1 MSTSTQ
7 GDEQG
12 TAFCL
17 KEIENTKTLILNISS
32 QLPKIR
38 ASYEKYKGTGLKREF
53 DSLVDLQ
60 KSVNKLLEEFPAL
73 VLQLNEYG
81 DNELSK
87 TTERLYGVL
96 KKYDYLGTLDYS
108 RLCTALENFASN
120 LPTADHN
127 INTAKLAHL
136 MNRARMGYFPT
147 DLSHVQMIKDAIVF
161 PDEYVNLI
169 DPCCGEGLALQ
180 EFSKG
185 IKAKTFGIE
194 IDEVRGEEAQ
204 KRIHRV
210 GFGSFFHS
218 RISLNSFQGLWL
230 NPPYLSV
237 PSENGSR
244 RLEKS
249 FLADSIRLLQVG
261 GIMVY
266 IIPYYRATPDVC
278 RVLCENFTDLRVHK
292 FVGKE
297 FERFK
302 QVVFI
307 GMKTERHEAEKIAKR
322 LSEYM
327 LDADKIPLITDL
339 PKDCYEMRAANKKVD
354 LFKGAI
360 FNVWELADQ
369 LKNSPSIEK
378 LFEERTL
385 DNREHRPLLPLNL
398 SQVGLVGAS
407 GMMNGL
413 VECDNPHII
422 KGRIVK
428 ERKTKIGAQD
438 ENGKTSVKEI
448 TSNKLIFN
456 VLTPTGLKSLG

>member
-1 MSTSTQ
+1 MSEN
-7 GDEQG
+7 EQQQQ

-17 KEIENTKTLILNISS
+17 KEIENSKTLILTLASGF
-32 QLPKIR
+32 PKLR
-38 ASYEKYKGTGLKREF
+38 ASVEKYKGTGLVHEY
-53 DSLVDLQ
+53 DSLIDLQ
-60 KSVNKLLEEFPAL
+60 KAVKQLLEEFPAL

-81 DNELSK
+81 DERLSK

-96 KKYDYLGTLDYS
+96 KKFNYLGTTDYS
-108 RLCTALENFASN
+108 KLCMALENFAKE

-147 DLSHVQMIKDAIVF
+147 DLSHVKMLKDAIVF
-161 PDEYVNLI
+161 PDAPVNLI

-180 EFSKG
+180 AFSKG
-185 IKAKTFGIE
+185 IQARTYGIE

-204 KRIHRV
+204 KRIQRV
-210 GFGSFFHS
+210 GYGSFFHS
-218 RISLNSFQGLWL
+218 RISLNAFQGLWL

-237 PSENGSR
+237 PSEHGNK
-244 RLEKS
+244 RLEKA
-249 FLADSIRLLQVG
+249 FLADSIRHLQVG
-261 GIMVY
+261 GIMIY

-292 FVGKE
+292 FIGKE

-302 QVVFI
+302 QVAII
-307 GMKTERHEAEKIAKR
+307 GRKIERREAEKMAKK

-327 LDADKIPLITDL
+327 LDADKLPLITDL
-339 PKDCYEMRAANKKVD
+339 PKECYEMPAATKIVE
-354 LFKGAI
+354 LFKGAV
-360 FNVWELADQ
+360 FNVNELADQ
-369 LKNSPSIEK
+369 LKKSPSTLR

-385 DNREHRPLLPLNL
+385 DNRERRPLLPLNL

-413 VECDNPHII
+413 VECETPHII

-428 ERKTKIGAQD
+428 EKKTKIGTID
-438 ENGKTSVKEI
+438 GNGKLAVREI
-448 TSNKLIFN
+448 TSNRLIFN
-456 VLTPTGLKSLG
+456 VLTSTGLKSLG

>member
-1 MSTSTQ
+1 MSDS
-7 GDEQG
+7 EQQTT

-17 KEIENTKTLILNISS
+17 KEIESSRTLILTISS
-32 QLPKIR
+32 QLPKLR
-38 ASYEKYKGTGLKREF
+38 AVCEKYKGTGLKKEY
-53 DSLVDLQ
+53 DSLLDLQ
-60 KSVNKLLEEFPAL
+60 KAVNRLLEEFPAL
-73 VLQLNEYG
+73 VLQLSEYG
-81 DNELSK
+81 DDELSK

-96 KKYDYLGTLDYS
+96 KKFNWMAPDYAQLCGALD
-108 RLCTALENFASN
+108 NFAKS

-147 DLSHVQMIKDAIVF
+147 DPSHVERLKEAIAF
-161 PDEYVNLI
+161 PEDPVNLI
-169 DPCCGEGLALQ
+169 DPCCGEGIALQ
-180 EFSKG
+180 LFSEG
-185 IKAKTFGIE
+185 TQARTYGIE
-194 IDEVRGEEAQ
+194 LDEIRGEEAQ
-204 KRIHRV
+204 KRLHRV

-218 RISLNSFQGLWL
+218 RISLNAFQGLWL

-249 FLADSIRLLQVG
+249 FLADSMRLLQTG
-261 GIMVY
+261 GILVY

-292 FVGKE
+292 FIGKE

-302 QVVFI
+302 QVAFI
-307 GMKTERHEAEKIAKR
+307 GVKTERHEAEKMAKR

-327 LDADKIPLITDL
+327 LNADNIPPINQL
-339 PKDCYEMRAANKKVD
+339 PKECYTMPPARKKVE
-354 LFKGAI
+354 LFKGAV
-360 FNVWELADQ
+360 FNVSELADQ
-369 LKNSPSIEK
+369 LKKSTSIER
-378 LFEERTL
+378 LFEDSAL
-385 DNREHRPLLPLNL
+385 DNRERRPLLPLNL

-413 VECDNPHII
+413 VEGEIPHII

-428 ERKTKIGAQD
+428 EKKTKVGAED
-438 ENGKTSVKEI
+438 NGKTSLREI
-448 TSNKLIFN
+448 TSNRLIFN
-456 VLTPTGLKSLG
+456 VLTSTGLKSLG

>member
-1 MSTSTQ
+1 MQS
-7 GDEQG
+7 DNEQQT

-17 KEIENTKTLILNISS
+17 KEIETSRTLILTVSS
-32 QLPKIR
+32 QLPKLR
-38 ASYEKYKGTGLKREF
+38 AVYEKYKGTGLKKEY
-53 DSLVDLQ
+53 DSLLDLQ
-60 KSVNKLLEEFPAL
+60 KTVNRLLEEFPAL

-81 DNELSK
+81 DEELSK
-87 TTERLYGVL
+87 TTQRLYSVL
-96 KKYDYLGTLDYS
+96 KKYNWLTSDYS
-108 RLCTALENFASN
+108 QLCNALDSFSKS

-147 DLSHVQMIKDAIVF
+147 DPSHVERLKEAIAFPEDAA
-161 PDEYVNLI
+161 NLI
-169 DPCCGEGLALQ
+169 DPCCGEGIALQ
-180 EFSKG
+180 IFSEG
-185 IKAKTFGIE
+185 TQSRTYGIE
-194 IDEVRGEEAQ
+194 LDEIRGEEAQ
-204 KRIHRV
+204 KRLYRV

-218 RISLNSFQGLWL
+218 RISLNAFQGLWL

-249 FLADSIRLLQVG
+249 FLADSMRLLQNG
-261 GIMVY
+261 GILIY

-292 FVGKE
+292 FIGKE

-302 QVVFI
+302 QVAFI
-307 GMKTERHEAEKIAKR
+307 GVKTERHEAEKMAKR

-327 LDADKIPLITDL
+327 LNPENIPPITQL
-339 PKDCYEMRAANKKVD
+339 PKQCYTMPSAKKKVE
-354 LFKGAI
+354 LFKGAV
-360 FNVWELADQ
+360 FNVSELADQ
-369 LKNSPSIEK
+369 LKKSTSIDR
-378 LFEERTL
+378 LFEDSTL
-385 DNREHRPLLPLNL
+385 DNRERRPLLPLNL

-413 VECDNPHII
+413 VECDTPHII

-428 ERKTKIGAQD
+428 EKKTKIGAQD
-438 ENGKTSVKEI
+438 NGKTALREI
-448 TSNKLIFN
+448 TSNRLIFN

>member
-1 MSTSTQ
+1 MSEN
-7 GDEQG
+7 EQQQ

-17 KEIENTKTLILNISS
+17 KEIENSKTLILTLAS
-32 QLPKIR
+32 QFPKLR
-38 ASYEKYKGTGLKREF
+38 ASYEKYKGTGLKREY
-53 DSLVDLQ
+53 DSLIDLQ
-60 KSVNKLLEEFPAL
+60 KAVKRLLEEFPAL

-81 DNELSK
+81 DEELSK

-96 KKYDYLGTLDYS
+96 KKYNYLGTTDYTK
-108 RLCTALENFASN
+108 LCMALESFAKG

-147 DLSHVQMIKDAIVF
+147 DLSHVKMLKDAIIF
-161 PDEYVNLI
+161 PEAPVNLI

-180 EFSKG
+180 AFAKG
-185 IKAKTFGIE
+185 VKARTYGIE

-204 KRIHRV
+204 RRIQRV
-210 GFGSFFHS
+210 GYGSFFHS
-218 RISLNSFQGLWL
+218 RISLNAFQGLWL

-237 PSENGSR
+237 PSEHGSK
-244 RLEKS
+244 RLEKA
-249 FLADSIRLLQVG
+249 FLADSIRHLQVG
-261 GIMVY
+261 GIMIY

-278 RVLCENFTDLRVHK
+278 RVLCENFTDLRVHR
-292 FVGKE
+292 FIGKE

-302 QVVFI
+302 QVAII
-307 GMKTERHEAEKIAKR
+307 GKKIERREAEKMAKK

-339 PKDCYEMRAANKKVD
+339 PKDCYEMPAATKTVE
-354 LFKGAI
+354 LFKGAV
-360 FNVWELADQ
+360 FNVNELADQ
-369 LKNSPSIEK
+369 LKKSPSIER

-385 DNREHRPLLPLNL
+385 DNRERRPLLPLNL

-413 VECDNPHII
+413 VECDTPHVI

-428 ERKTKIGAQD
+428 EKKTKIGLED
-438 ENGKTSVKEI
+438 DNGKTAVREI
-448 TSNKLIFN
+448 TSNRLIFN

>member
-1 MSTSTQ
+1 MSEN
-7 GDEQG
+7 EQQQ

-17 KEIENTKTLILNISS
+17 KEIENSKTLILTLAS
-32 QLPKIR
+32 QFPKLR
-38 ASYEKYKGTGLKREF
+38 ASYEKYKGTGLKREY

-60 KSVNKLLEEFPAL
+60 KAVKRLLEEFPAL

-81 DNELSK
+81 DEEISK

-96 KKYDYLGTLDYS
+96 KKYNYLGTTDYTK
-108 RLCTALENFASN
+108 LCMALESFAKG

-147 DLSHVQMIKDAIVF
+147 DLSHVKMLKDAIIF
-161 PDEYVNLI
+161 PEAPVNLI

-180 EFSKG
+180 AFAKG
-185 IKAKTFGIE
+185 VKARTYGIE

-204 KRIHRV
+204 RRIQRV
-210 GFGSFFHS
+210 GYGSFFHS
-218 RISLNSFQGLWL
+218 RISLNAFQGLWL

-237 PSENGSR
+237 PSEHGSK
-244 RLEKS
+244 RLEKA
-249 FLADSIRLLQVG
+249 FLADSIRHLQVG
-261 GIMVY
+261 GIMIY

-278 RVLCENFTDLRVHK
+278 RVLCENFTDLRVHR
-292 FVGKE
+292 FIGKE

-302 QVVFI
+302 QVAII
-307 GMKTERHEAEKIAKR
+307 GKKIERREAEKMAKR

-339 PKDCYEMRAANKKVD
+339 PKDCYEMPAATKTVE
-354 LFKGAI
+354 LFKGAV
-360 FNVWELADQ
+360 FNVNELADQ
-369 LKNSPSIEK
+369 LKKSPSIER

-385 DNREHRPLLPLNL
+385 DNRERRPLLPLNL

-413 VECDNPHII
+413 VECDTPHVI

-428 ERKTKIGAQD
+428 EKKTKIGLED
-438 ENGKTSVKEI
+438 DNGKTAVREI
-448 TSNKLIFN
+448 TSNRLIFN

>member
-1 MSTSTQ
+1 MSEN
-7 GDEQG
+7 EQQQ

-17 KEIENTKTLILNISS
+17 KEIENSKSLILTLAS
-32 QLPKIR
+32 QFPKLR
-38 ASYEKYKGTGLKREF
+38 ASYEKYKGTGLKREY
-53 DSLVDLQ
+53 DSLIDLQ
-60 KSVNKLLEEFPAL
+60 KAVKRLLEEFPAL

-81 DNELSK
+81 DEELSK

-96 KKYDYLGTLDYS
+96 KKYNYLGTTDYTK
-108 RLCTALENFASN
+108 LCMALESFAKG

-147 DLSHVQMIKDAIVF
+147 DLSHVKMLKDAIVF
-161 PDEYVNLI
+161 PEAPVNLI

-180 EFSKG
+180 AFAKG
-185 IKAKTFGIE
+185 VKARTYGIE

-204 KRIHRV
+204 RRIQRV
-210 GFGSFFHS
+210 GYGSFFHS
-218 RISLNSFQGLWL
+218 RISLNAFQGLWL

-237 PSENGSR
+237 PSEHGSK
-244 RLEKS
+244 RLEKA
-249 FLADSIRLLQVG
+249 FLADSIRHLQVG
-261 GIMVY
+261 GIMIY

-278 RVLCENFTDLRVHK
+278 RVLCENFTDLRVHR
-292 FVGKE
+292 FIGKE

-302 QVVFI
+302 QVAII
-307 GMKTERHEAEKIAKR
+307 GKKIERREAEKMAKR

-339 PKDCYEMRAANKKVD
+339 PKDCYEMPAATKTVE
-354 LFKGAI
+354 LFKGAV
-360 FNVWELADQ
+360 FNVNELADQ
-369 LKNSPSIEK
+369 LKKSPSIER

-385 DNREHRPLLPLNL
+385 DNRERRPLLPLNL

-413 VECDNPHII
+413 VECDTPHVI

-428 ERKTKIGAQD
+428 EKKTKIGLED
-438 ENGKTSVKEI
+438 DNGKTAVREI
-448 TSNKLIFN
+448 TSNRLIFN

>member
-1 MSTSTQ
+1 MSEN
-7 GDEQG
+7 EQQQ

-17 KEIENTKTLILNISS
+17 KEIENSKTLILTLAS
-32 QLPKIR
+32 QFPKLR
-38 ASYEKYKGTGLKREF
+38 ASYEKYKGTGLKREY
-53 DSLVDLQ
+53 DSLIDLQ
-60 KSVNKLLEEFPAL
+60 KAVKRLLEEFPAL

-81 DNELSK
+81 DEELSK

-96 KKYDYLGTLDYS
+96 KKYNYLGTTDYTK
-108 RLCTALENFASN
+108 LCMALESFAKG

-147 DLSHVQMIKDAIVF
+147 DLSHVKMLKDAIVF
-161 PDEYVNLI
+161 PEAPVNLI

-180 EFSKG
+180 AFAKG
-185 IKAKTFGIE
+185 VQARTYGIE

-204 KRIHRV
+204 RRIQRV
-210 GFGSFFHS
+210 GYGSFFHS
-218 RISLNSFQGLWL
+218 RISLNAFQGLWL

-237 PSENGSR
+237 PSEHGSK
-244 RLEKS
+244 RLEKA
-249 FLADSIRLLQVG
+249 FLADSIRHLQVG
-261 GIMVY
+261 GIMIY

-278 RVLCENFTDLRVHK
+278 RVLCENFTDLRVHR
-292 FVGKE
+292 FIGKE

-302 QVVFI
+302 QVAII
-307 GMKTERHEAEKIAKR
+307 GKKIERREAEKMAKR

-339 PKDCYEMRAANKKVD
+339 PKDCYEMPAATKTVE
-354 LFKGAI
+354 LFKGAV
-360 FNVWELADQ
+360 FNVNELADQ
-369 LKNSPSIEK
+369 LKKSPSIER

-385 DNREHRPLLPLNL
+385 DNRERRPLLPLNL

-413 VECDNPHII
+413 VECDTPHVI

-428 ERKTKIGAQD
+428 EKKTKIGLED
-438 ENGKTSVKEI
+438 DNGKTAVREI
-448 TSNKLIFN
+448 TSNRLIFN

>member
-1 MSTSTQ
+1 MSEN
-7 GDEQG
+7 EQQQ

-17 KEIENTKTLILNISS
+17 KEIENSKTLILTLAS
-32 QLPKIR
+32 QFPKLR
-38 ASYEKYKGTGLKREF
+38 ASYEKYKGTGLKREY
-53 DSLVDLQ
+53 DSLIDLQ
-60 KSVNKLLEEFPAL
+60 KAVKRLLEEFPAL

-81 DNELSK
+81 DEELSK
-87 TTERLYGVL
+87 TTERLYSVL
-96 KKYDYLGTLDYS
+96 KKYNYLGTTDYTK
-108 RLCTALENFASN
+108 LCMALESFAKG

-147 DLSHVQMIKDAIVF
+147 DLSHVKMLKDAIVF
-161 PDEYVNLI
+161 PEAPVNLI

-180 EFSKG
+180 AFAKG
-185 IKAKTFGIE
+185 VQARTYGIE

-204 KRIHRV
+204 RRIQRV
-210 GFGSFFHS
+210 GYGSFFHS
-218 RISLNSFQGLWL
+218 RISLNAFQGLWL

-237 PSENGSR
+237 PSEHGSK
-244 RLEKS
+244 RLEKA
-249 FLADSIRLLQVG
+249 FLADSIRHLQVG
-261 GIMVY
+261 GIMIY

-278 RVLCENFTDLRVHK
+278 RVLCENFTDLRVHR
-292 FVGKE
+292 FIGKE

-302 QVVFI
+302 QVAII
-307 GMKTERHEAEKIAKR
+307 GKKIERREAEKMAKR

-339 PKDCYEMRAANKKVD
+339 PKDCYEMPAATKTVE
-354 LFKGAI
+354 LFKGAV
-360 FNVWELADQ
+360 FNVNELADQ
-369 LKNSPSIEK
+369 LKKSPSIER

-385 DNREHRPLLPLNL
+385 DNRERRPLLPLNL

-413 VECDNPHII
+413 VECDTPHVI

-428 ERKTKIGAQD
+428 EKKTKIGLED
-438 ENGKTSVKEI
+438 DNGKTAVREI
-448 TSNKLIFN
+448 TSNRLIFN

>member
-1 MSTSTQ
+1 MSEN
-7 GDEQG
+7 EQQQ

-17 KEIENTKTLILNISS
+17 KEIENSKTLILTLCA
-32 QLPKIR
+32 QFPKLR
-38 ASYEKYKGTGLKREF
+38 ASYEKYKGTGLKREY
-53 DSLVDLQ
+53 DSLIDLQ
-60 KSVNKLLEEFPAL
+60 KAVKRLLEEFPAL

-81 DNELSK
+81 DEELSK

-96 KKYDYLGTLDYS
+96 KKFNYLGTPDYS
-108 RLCTALENFASN
+108 KLCMALESFAN
-120 LPTADHN
+120 GLPTADHN

-147 DLSHVQMIKDAIVF
+147 DLSHVKMLKDAIVF
-161 PDEYVNLI
+161 PDAPVNLI

-180 EFSKG
+180 AFSKG
-185 IKAKTFGIE
+185 IQARTYGIE

-204 KRIHRV
+204 RRLQRV

-218 RISLNSFQGLWL
+218 RISLNAFQGLWL

-237 PSENGSR
+237 PSENGTR

-249 FLADSIRLLQVG
+249 FLADSMRLLQIG

-278 RVLCENFTDLRVHK
+278 RVICENFTDLRVHK
-292 FVGKE
+292 FIGKE

-307 GMKTERHEAEKIAKR
+307 GRRIERREAEKMAKK

-339 PKDCYEMRAANKKVD
+339 PKECYEMPAATKNVE
-354 LFKGAI
+354 LFKGAV
-360 FNVWELADQ
+360 FNVNELADQ
-369 LKNSPSIEK
+369 LKKSPSIER

-385 DNREHRPLLPLNL
+385 DNRERRPLLPLNL

-407 GMMNGL
+407 GLMNGL
-413 VECDNPHII
+413 VECDTPHII

-428 ERKTKIGAQD
+428 EKKTKIGVED
-438 ENGKTSVKEI
+438 ENGKTAVREI

>member
-1 MSTSTQ
+1 MSEN
-7 GDEQG
+7 EQQQ

-17 KEIENTKTLILNISS
+17 KEIENSKTLILTLAS
-32 QLPKIR
+32 QFPKLR
-38 ASYEKYKGTGLKREF
+38 ASYEKYKGTGLKREY
-53 DSLVDLQ
+53 DSLIDLQ
-60 KSVNKLLEEFPAL
+60 KAVKRLLEEFPAL

-81 DNELSK
+81 DEELSK

-96 KKYDYLGTLDYS
+96 KKYNYLGTIDYTK
-108 RLCTALENFASN
+108 LCMALESFAKG

-147 DLSHVQMIKDAIVF
+147 DLSHVKMLKDAIVF
-161 PDEYVNLI
+161 PEAPVNLI

-180 EFSKG
+180 AFAKG
-185 IKAKTFGIE
+185 VKARTYGIE

-204 KRIHRV
+204 RRIQRV
-210 GFGSFFHS
+210 GYGSFFHS
-218 RISLNSFQGLWL
+218 RISLNAFQGLWL

-237 PSENGSR
+237 PSEHGSK
-244 RLEKS
+244 RLEKA
-249 FLADSIRLLQVG
+249 FLADSIRHLQVG
-261 GIMVY
+261 GIMIY

-278 RVLCENFTDLRVHK
+278 RVLCENFTDLRVHR
-292 FVGKE
+292 FIGKE

-302 QVVFI
+302 QVAII
-307 GMKTERHEAEKIAKR
+307 GKKIERREAEKMAKR

-339 PKDCYEMRAANKKVD
+339 PKDCYEMPSATKTVE
-354 LFKGAI
+354 LFKGAV
-360 FNVWELADQ
+360 FNVNELADQ
-369 LKNSPSIEK
+369 LKKSPSIER

-385 DNREHRPLLPLNL
+385 DNRERRPLLPLNL

-407 GMMNGL
+407 GIMNGL
-413 VECDNPHII
+413 VECDTPHVI

-428 ERKTKIGAQD
+428 EKKTKIGLED
-438 ENGKTSVKEI
+438 DNGKTAVREI
-448 TSNKLIFN
+448 TSNRLIFN

>member
-1 MSTSTQ
+1 MSEN
-7 GDEQG
+7 EQQQ

-17 KEIENTKTLILNISS
+17 KEIENSKTLILTLAS
-32 QLPKIR
+32 QFPKLR
-38 ASYEKYKGTGLKREF
+38 ASYEKYKGTGLKREY
-53 DSLVDLQ
+53 DSLIDLQ
-60 KSVNKLLEEFPAL
+60 KAVKRLLEEFPAL

-81 DNELSK
+81 DEELSK

-96 KKYDYLGTLDYS
+96 KKYNYLGTTDYTK
-108 RLCTALENFASN
+108 LCMALESFAKG

-147 DLSHVQMIKDAIVF
+147 DLSHVKMLKDAIVF
-161 PDEYVNLI
+161 PEASVNLI

-180 EFSKG
+180 AFAKG
-185 IKAKTFGIE
+185 VKARTYGIE

-204 KRIHRV
+204 RRIQRV
-210 GFGSFFHS
+210 GYGSFFHS
-218 RISLNSFQGLWL
+218 RISLNAFQGLWL

-237 PSENGSR
+237 PSEHGSK
-244 RLEKS
+244 RLEKA
-249 FLADSIRLLQVG
+249 FLADSIRHLQVG
-261 GIMVY
+261 GIMIY

-278 RVLCENFTDLRVHK
+278 RVLCENFTDLRVHR
-292 FVGKE
+292 FIGKE

-302 QVVFI
+302 QVAII
-307 GMKTERHEAEKIAKR
+307 GKKIERREAEKMAKR

-339 PKDCYEMRAANKKVD
+339 PKDCYEMPAATKTVE
-354 LFKGAI
+354 LFKGAV
-360 FNVWELADQ
+360 FNVNELADQ
-369 LKNSPSIEK
+369 LKKSPSIER

-385 DNREHRPLLPLNL
+385 DNRERRPLLPLNL

-413 VECDNPHII
+413 VECDTPHVI

-428 ERKTKIGAQD
+428 EKKTKIGLED
-438 ENGKTSVKEI
+438 DNGKTAVREI
-448 TSNKLIFN
+448 TSNRLIFN

>member
-1 MSTSTQ
+1 MTTSN
-7 GDEQG
+7 EQQQQ

-17 KEIENTKTLILNISS
+17 KEIENSKNLILTLAS
-32 QLPKIR
+32 QFPKLR
-38 ASYEKYKGTGLKREF
+38 ASVEKYKGTGLKREY
-53 DSLVDLQ
+53 DSLIDLQ
-60 KSVNKLLEEFPAL
+60 KAVKRLLEEFPAL

-81 DNELSK
+81 DEELSK

-96 KKYDYLGTLDYS
+96 KKFNYLGTTDYS
-108 RLCTALENFASN
+108 KLCMALESFAN
-120 LPTADHN
+120 GLPTADHN

-147 DLSHVQMIKDAIVF
+147 DLSHEKMLKDAIVF
-161 PDEYVNLI
+161 PETPVNLL

-180 EFSKG
+180 AFAKG
-185 IKAKTFGIE
+185 VQARTYSIE

-204 KRIHRV
+204 RRIQRV
-210 GFGSFFHS
+210 GYGSFFHS
-218 RISLNSFQGLWL
+218 RISLNAFQGLWL

-237 PSENGSR
+237 PSEHGNK
-244 RLEKS
+244 RLEKA
-249 FLADSIRLLQVG
+249 FLADSIRHLQVG
-261 GIMVY
+261 GIMIY

-292 FVGKE
+292 FIGKE

-302 QVVFI
+302 QIAII
-307 GMKTERHEAEKIAKR
+307 GRKIERREAEKMAKK

-327 LDADKIPLITDL
+327 LDADKLPLITDL
-339 PKDCYEMRAANKKVD
+339 PKECYEMPAATKTVE
-354 LFKGAI
+354 LFKGAV
-360 FNVWELADQ
+360 FNVNELADQ
-369 LKNSPSIEK
+369 LKKSPSIER

-385 DNREHRPLLPLNL
+385 DNRERRPLLPLNL

-413 VECDNPHII
+413 VECETPHII

-428 ERKTKIGAQD
+428 EKKTKIGIED
-438 ENGKTSVKEI
+438 DKGKTAVREI
-448 TSNKLIFN
+448 TSNRLIFN

>member
-1 MSTSTQ
+1 MSEN
-7 GDEQG
+7 EQQQ

-17 KEIENTKTLILNISS
+17 KEIENSKTLILTLAS
-32 QLPKIR
+32 QFPKLR
-38 ASYEKYKGTGLKREF
+38 ASYEKYKGTGLKREY
-53 DSLVDLQ
+53 DSLIDLQ
-60 KSVNKLLEEFPAL
+60 KAVKRLLEEFPAL

-81 DNELSK
+81 DEELSK

-96 KKYDYLGTLDYS
+96 KKYNYLGTTDYTK
-108 RLCTALENFASN
+108 LCMALESFAKG

-147 DLSHVQMIKDAIVF
+147 DLSHVKMLKDAIVF
-161 PDEYVNLI
+161 PEAPVNLI

-180 EFSKG
+180 AFAKG
-185 IKAKTFGIE
+185 VKARTYGIE

-204 KRIHRV
+204 RRIQRV
-210 GFGSFFHS
+210 GYGSFFHS
-218 RISLNSFQGLWL
+218 RISLNAFQGLWL

-237 PSENGSR
+237 PSEHGSK
-244 RLEKS
+244 RLEKA
-249 FLADSIRLLQVG
+249 FLADSIRHLQVG
-261 GIMVY
+261 GIMIY

-278 RVLCENFTDLRVHK
+278 RVLCENFTDLRVHR
-292 FVGKE
+292 FIGKE

-302 QVVFI
+302 QVAII
-307 GMKTERHEAEKIAKR
+307 GKKIERREAEKMAKR

-327 LDADKIPLITDL
+327 LDADKIPLIIDL
-339 PKDCYEMRAANKKVD
+339 PKDCYEMPAATKTVE
-354 LFKGAI
+354 LFKGAV
-360 FNVWELADQ
+360 FNVNELADQ
-369 LKNSPSIEK
+369 LKKSPSIER

-385 DNREHRPLLPLNL
+385 DNRERRPLLPLNL

-413 VECDNPHII
+413 VECDTPHVI

-428 ERKTKIGAQD
+428 EKKTKIGLED
-438 ENGKTSVKEI
+438 DNGKTAVREI
-448 TSNKLIFN
+448 TSNRLIFN